1 MGSRIIN
8 ELQTPY
14 DEPAMDAP
22 DASGELAGTR
32 GGLNAPSPVSGV
44 GLVSSPFETNVP
56 GPSESEDPNSLSG
69 LPGRVDGVAAG
80 DGDPGPGGTV
90 DLPVLNDTDK
100 GRTLA

>member
-1 MGSRIIN
+1 MPSRIIN

-22 DASGELAGTR
+22 DASGDLASVR
-32 GGLNAPSPVSGV
+32 GGRNAPSPVSGV
-44 GLVSSPFETNVP
+44 GLVSSPFESNVP
-56 GPSESEDPNSLSG
+56 TPGGPEDANTMSG
-69 LPGRVDGVAAG
+69 LPGRVDGISAG
-80 DGDPGPGGTV
+80 DGDPGVDGTI